1 MAIAGESGDA
11 VIRIQVVRLDP
22 LTGIAASEDGAE
34 LGFEGWMELI
44 GAVANLI
51 GSPDRPPDPGPAGH
65 PPVLEAERR
74 PVSRSWPPRSERA
87 MRYELP
93 GQICAEPSCVPR
105 DRGRSRALAGRYA
118 S

>member
-1 MAIAGESGDA
+1 MGIAEESRDA

-22 LTGIAASEDGAE
+22 LTGTAASEDGAE

-51 GSPDRPPDPGPAGH
+51 GSPDRPSDPGPAGH
-65 PPVLEAERR
+65 QHLLETESR

-93 GQICAEPSCVPR
+93 GQIAAEPGSVRR
-105 DRGRSRALAGRYA
+105 DRGRCGASAGQYA